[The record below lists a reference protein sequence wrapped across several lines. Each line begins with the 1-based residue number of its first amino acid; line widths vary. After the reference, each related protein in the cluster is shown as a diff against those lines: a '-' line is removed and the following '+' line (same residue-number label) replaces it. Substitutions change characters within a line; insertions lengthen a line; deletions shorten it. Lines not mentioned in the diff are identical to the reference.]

1 MVQPLTNI
9 QYNNLFKLF
18 NNGHGSIN
26 YRFNYHQCGNSHQQ
40 YTKTQSILIYKLYC
54 NAAGLV

>member
-9 QYNNLFKLF
+9 QYKNLFKLF

-40 YTKTQSILIYKLYC
+40 YTKAQSILKIY
-54 NAAGLV
+54 

>member
-9 QYNNLFKLF
+9 QYKNLFKLF

-40 YTKTQSILIYKLYC
+40 YTKAKSILKNILIISFR
-54 NAAGLV
+54 ATL